1 MSPAPPPR
9 AAARPTPTTAGLL
22 VIAKAAARAGADVLA
37 QRWVRHHPATPLT
50 AASLGAET
58 KSSGSDWVTDYDRRA
73 EQAVRA
79 VITGYRPDDELT
91 GEEYGATVPSR
102 PSGLRWSIDPL
113 DGTTNFVRGIPQFC
127 TSVAVMGPADAAVAE
142 RLGVPEGTP
151 RWLAGAVVAPA
162 LGRTWFASAG
172 EGAFSTADA
181 TTAGVELPGR
191 DEAPVRLAGPV
202 PGRSGRLLAT
212 GFGYGPARRQVQ
224 VRALEALLPGFG
236 DVRRI
241 GSAAL
246 DLCMVADGT
255 LDAYAEFGTQEYDW
269 AAGALVAEEAG
280 ARVRRPAS
288 GDGTADPGWMVAGD
302 VDEAALTAAQEV
314 TA

>member
-1 MSPAPPPR
+1 MS
-9 AAARPTPTTAGLL
+9 ARTTVPGLL
-22 VIAKAAARAGADVLA
+22 VVAKAAARAGADVLA
-37 QRWVRHHPATPLT
+37 RRWTGHHPAVPLGVEEI
-50 AASLGAET
+50 GAQT

-73 EQAVRA
+73 EQAVRE
-79 VITGYRPDDELT
+79 VIAGYRPSDEIT
-91 GEEYGATVPSR
+91 GEEYGATRPAE
-102 PSGLRWSIDPL
+102 PSGYRWSIDPL
-113 DGTTNFVRGIPQFC
+113 DGTTNFVRGLPQFC
-127 TSVAVMGPADAAVAE
+127 TSVAVTGPVDAETADLLGVAE
-142 RLGVPEGTP
+142 GTE
-151 RWLAGAVVAPA
+151 RWLAGVVVAPA

-255 LDAYAEFGTQEYDW
+255 LDAYAEFGTQEWDW
-269 AAGALVAEEAG
+269 AAGALIAEEAG